1 MLADK
6 KHLRFIRRSPKPLRL
21 NKQRNTSTFR
31 SGDISLPILAAEFV
45 LSRRIPVP
53 VCRLCP
59 ASGFCWQLPG
69 ADGLLQQQWEIQQ
82 RLCAAPF
89 PEWPETTGTARPHP
103 AAPPRS
109 SGLRVEALACSAEL
123 LSRPTD
129 VRYGMDSPGYGH
141 GQGDAGHSLYPYH
154 AVTSRG
160 WDLWLIPV
168 SCLTATWASPKAICL
183 ADYRYLP

>member
-1 MLADK
+1 MQQRESQRRHQREGRRLPIYPNPGMVNPNLLRAMYRSLLADK

-69 ADGLLQQQWEIQQ
+69 ADGLLQ
-82 RLCAAPF
+82 
-89 PEWPETTGTARPHP
+89 
-103 AAPPRS
+103 
-109 SGLRVEALACSAEL
+109 
-123 LSRPTD
+123 
-129 VRYGMDSPGYGH
+129 
-141 GQGDAGHSLYPYH
+141 
-154 AVTSRG
+154 
-160 WDLWLIPV
+160 
-168 SCLTATWASPKAICL
+168 
-183 ADYRYLP
+183 